1 MENRSLFTLIV
12 VWCFAISST
21 AEELITQVIGGDP
34 LYVYVMTSYS
44 DLYYSEEEVAY
55 ARNFIFQT
63 EDFDTAYA
71 AYSII
76 KRSPLED
83 SVKIEYCCYLID
95 KFESLY
101 HPFGTKISAGYFA
114 SLYFDVYHY
123 IYSHYYYNVLYG
135 YKSAYPIETLPYDG
149 DLSIEQLCLYYLQK
163 AAEGRGG
170 WACSELAS
178 CYFKGDLGL
187 EKDINKGK
195 YWYVRAGGAQELI
208 TYKNTIQRESSYEP
222 LYEYLLKRG
231 YLNNLS
237 EEMIKR
243 LFTRPEQQEAIISGR
258 NNSPL

>member
-21 AEELITQVIGGDP
+21 AGEVITQVIDGDTLVFYIP
-34 LYVYVMTSYS
+34 TR
-44 DLYYSEEEVAY
+44 YSEEEVAY

-83 SVKIEYCCYLID
+83 SVKIEYCCYLIH

-101 HPFGTKISAGYFA
+101 HPFGTKINAEKFA
-114 SLYFDVYHY
+114 ELYYDVYRY
-123 IYSHYYYNVLYG
+123 IYSYYYSILYG
-135 YKSAYPIETLPYDG
+135 YKNANTIETLPYDG

-163 AAEGRGG
+163 AAEGGG
-170 WACSELAS
+170 YWACPRLAS
-178 CYFKGDLGL
+178 CYFRGDLGL

-208 TYKNTIQRESSYEP
+208 RYKNSIQREFASKPTYEI
-222 LYEYLLKRG
+222 LLKRG
-231 YLNNLS
+231 KLNHLS

>member
-1 MENRSLFTLIV
+1 MLIIIHPNTILAQTEQIEV
-12 VWCFAISST
+12 VDDDCLCIQYPPQEVVDSAINILVQ
-21 AEELITQVIGGDP
+21 A
-34 LYVYVMTSYS
+34 
-44 DLYYSEEEVAY
+44 
-55 ARNFIFQT
+55 
-63 EDFDTAYA
+63 EDFDTAYV

-76 KRSPLED
+76 KFSSLAD
-83 SVKIEYCCYLID
+83 SVIIEYCCYLID

-101 HPFGTKISAGYFA
+101 HPFGTKINAEKFA
-114 SLYFDVYHY
+114 ELYYDVYRY
-123 IYSHYYYNVLYG
+123 IYSYYYSILYG
-135 YKSAYPIETLPYDG
+135 YKNANSIETLPYDG

-163 AAEGRGG
+163 AAEGGG
-170 WACSELAS
+170 YWACPRLAS
-178 CYFKGDLGL
+178 CYFRGDLGL

-208 TYKNTIQRESSYEP
+208 RYKNTIQRESSYEP

-231 YLNNLS
+231 KLNHLS